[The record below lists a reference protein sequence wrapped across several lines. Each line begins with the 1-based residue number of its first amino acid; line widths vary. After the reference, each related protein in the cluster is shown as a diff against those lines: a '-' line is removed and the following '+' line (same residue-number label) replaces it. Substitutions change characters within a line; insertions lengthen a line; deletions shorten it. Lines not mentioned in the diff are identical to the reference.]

1 MKRIL
6 VIDDDPAVRS
16 AFQLALEDLPCEVVL
31 AGNGTEGVERAGQ
44 GRFDLIFLDLK
55 MPGIDGVETLR
66 RLRAAGNETPVRIVT
81 AFAEEFMRPLAVAAE
96 EGLDFDLIRK
106 PLDRDGIRTVTAS
119 VVGDL

>member
-16 AFQLALEDLPCEVVL
+16 AFQLALEGLPCEVIL
-31 AGNGTEGVERAGQ
+31 AGNGTEGVERAAQ

-66 RLRAAGNETPVRIVT
+66 RLRSAGNDTPVRIVT
-81 AFAEEFMRPLAVAAE
+81 AFAEEFMRPLTVAAE
-96 EGLDFDLIRK
+96 EGLDFDLVRK
-106 PLDRDGIRTVTAS
+106 PLDREGIRTVTAS